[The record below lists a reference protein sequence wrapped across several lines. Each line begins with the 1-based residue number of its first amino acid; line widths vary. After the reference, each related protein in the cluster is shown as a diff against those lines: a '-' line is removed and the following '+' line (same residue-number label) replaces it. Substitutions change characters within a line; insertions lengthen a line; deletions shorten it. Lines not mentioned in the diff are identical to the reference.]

1 MSRLSLNVFL
11 LLILI
16 FLVVGTIVVKRD
28 FTQTNTEMLPGMV
41 KSVPYNTFSPNKNFL
56 DGKTLQAPAEGTS
69 VIGIDK
75 LHYTSSSEDALHA
88 GDELI
93 NPFQGDSLEL
103 VESGSKLFSIYCISC
118 HGITGI
124 GDGNIVKRGF
134 PPPPSLFVERTLSMK
149 DGQMFHI
156 MTYGQGNMPSLASQV
171 SNNDRWKIILHIRSL
186 QEKQMN
192 EIGRK

>member
-1 MSRLSLNVFL
+1 MSRLSLNIFL

-16 FLVVGTIVVKRD
+16 FLVAGTIFVKRD
-28 FTQTNTEMLPGMV
+28 FTQRNTEMLPGMV
-41 KSVPYNTFSPNKNFL
+41 KSVPYNTFSPNKNFP
-56 DGKTLQAPAEGTS
+56 DGKTLQAPVEGTS

-75 LHYTSSSEDALHA
+75 LHYISSSEDAQRA

-93 NPFQGDSLEL
+93 NPFQRDSIEL
-103 VESGSKLFSIYCISC
+103 VESGSKLFSIYCTSC

-134 PPPPSLFVERTLSMK
+134 PPPPSLFAERALSMK
-149 DGQMFHI
+149 DGQMLHI

-171 SNNDRWKIILHIRSL
+171 SDNDRWKIILHIRSL
-186 QEKQMN
+186 QEKQVN
-192 EIGRK
+192 EGGSK